1 MNHEFHITG
10 FLSASH
16 LPRKR
21 EHQYK
26 AWGHL
31 EKNTYNTVFQS
42 ALLILCSHFS
52 FFLSWKSLHFS
63 CLSFFARVLPHIL
76 SSSHLART
84 QGSLFYSL
92 LTHWGTWSPAGFY
105 SWPLLCWTWSRWWS
119 CITFLSWGHDIIL
132 GKGEPV
138 QRPYETVI
146 GGAPVVPRVEYLYA
160 SVLTA
165 ETPVWF
171 LPMVLYIACL
181 PPLSPIPSCLTLH
194 E

>member
-1 MNHEFHITG
+1 MR
-10 FLSASH
+10 
-16 LPRKR
+16 PP
-21 EHQYK
+21 
-26 AWGHL
+26 W
-31 EKNTYNTVFQS
+31 EKYIVFQS

-63 CLSFFARVLPHIL
+63 CLRFFARVLPHIL

-84 QGSLFYSL
+84 QGPLFYSL

-105 SWPLLCWTWSRWWS
+105 SWPVICWTWSRGDEAVSPSSLRPWHHS
-119 CITFLSWGHDIIL
+119 
-132 GKGEPV
+132 GEGWTWV
-138 QRPYETVI
+138 QRPYGTVI

-165 ETPVWF
+165 ATPVWF